1 MIQLERLVDARGLA
15 CPEPVIC
22 TKKALDQWQE
32 SGGELITVVDNEI
45 ARDNVLRFV
54 QSQELETEV
63 EEKASDYYIR
73 IRKPE
78 YTGLQ
83 PQLAHERDLVLLV
96 GSEFL
101 GRGSDELGQVLSRSF
116 FYTLAQSD
124 TLPAALIFINS
135 GVKLACEDSPVL
147 SNLLE
152 LDRQGVHI
160 LACGTCLDYF
170 GLKGKLCVGTVSNM
184 YAIVEQLTQYP
195 RVLTLP

>member
-1 MIQLERLVDARGLA
+1 VIRLERLVDARGLA
-15 CPEPVIC
+15 CPGPVIS

-32 SGGELITVVDNEI
+32 REGELITIVDNEI

-54 QSQELETEV
+54 QSRNLEAEV

-78 YTGLQ
+78 YSGPE
-83 PQLAHERDLVLLV
+83 PQLAREKDLVFLI
-96 GSEFL
+96 GSELL
-101 GRGSDELGQVLSRSF
+101 GRGSDELGQTLSRSF
-116 FYTLAQSD
+116 FHTLAQSEI
-124 TLPAALIFINS
+124 LPAALIFINS

-170 GLKGKLCVGTVSNM
+170 GLKNKLCVGTVSNM
-184 YAIVEQLTQYP
+184 YTIVEQLTQYP
-195 RVLTLP
+195 RVVALP